1 MQKADWE
8 REHACRQVNK
18 VNILVKC
25 ANRLVEDLKLRDWES
40 FRAFHNN
47 INLVYPPI
55 CMSAVCVC
63 CCTMTEKREHNVVAC
78 VTDVI

>member
-1 MQKADWE
+1 MLAGE
-8 REHACRQVNK
+8 VNK

-47 INLVYPPI
+47 VYLVYLPI
-55 CMSAVCVC
+55 CMSAVCV
-63 CCTMTEKREHNVVAC
+63 
-78 VTDVI
+78 